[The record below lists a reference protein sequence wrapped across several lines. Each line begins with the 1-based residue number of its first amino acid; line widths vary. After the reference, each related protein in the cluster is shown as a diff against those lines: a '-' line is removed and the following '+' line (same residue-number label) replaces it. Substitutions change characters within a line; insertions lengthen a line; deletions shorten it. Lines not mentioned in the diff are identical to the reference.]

1 MLTLS
6 DIIHHCDNYPEQ
18 LITCTYVNEKTKKCA
33 NKIYIYKLHVCL
45 TYHSWPYQSHELD
58 IAAEGQHVLIAL
70 WVILGEQHG
79 RLDGVETIASG
90 SGASSWAGLLRR
102 RRLEFGIYIDL
113 GGGGVGGRGGGVTG
127 CAGGHG
133 VRLAGVSSSRGGAER
148 GGVGVVMH

>member
-1 MLTLS
+1 MCKQNIYLQT
-6 DIIHHCDNYPEQ
+6 
-18 LITCTYVNEKTKKCA
+18 TCTSDFPLVY
-33 NKIYIYKLHVCL
+33 Y
-45 TYHSWPYQSHELD
+45 SFPYQSHELD

-90 SGASSWAGLLRR
+90 SGASSWAGLFRW

-113 GGGGVGGRGGGVTG
+113 GGRGVGGRGGGGTG

-133 VRLAGVSSSRGGAER
+133 VRLARVSGGAER
-148 GGVGVVMH
+148 GGMWVGLN